1 MELGKEPLKKA
12 TFKKL
17 EASYVDLSETSCAKS
32 LYNAEKLTSFPQG
45 EYADLQSSKETTGE
59 YMWTGF
65 STTRKPTLS
74 DYQSLDASDRPE
86 TTVYTSPGDKTTK
99 HGTARLGRFHNQAGH
114 GLGKRGP
121 GEGLVIEERKP
132 TCSSFNSG
140 SEKSTSVITLDSRFA
155 VVLGF
160 IITVSVFISIGAAV
174 LAGITFHKASKG
186 SKLQSDREDALKNRT
201 MTIIGKGTSEWR
213 KIYPREKN
221 FHDRFNQAS
230 SIEETGNGMVS
241 RFSLFFFGFLCPVC
255 AHGCVCAHAFG
266 NVVLRAKIKKAQKRL
281 SVDIEGWSRFLP
293 SNSQQ
298 KVQDTDGNKS

>member
-17 EASYVDLSETSCAKS
+17 EASCVDFSETSSAKS

-45 EYADLQSSKETTGE
+45 EYADLRSSKETTGE

-74 DYQSLDASDRPE
+74 DYQSLDVSDRSE

-99 HGTARLGRFHNQAGH
+99 HGTAMLKSFHNQSGH
-114 GLGKRGP
+114 NFGKRGP

-132 TCSSFNSG
+132 TCSSFNSA
-140 SEKSTSVITLDSRFA
+140 SEKSTSVMTLGSRFA

-160 IITVSVFISIGAAV
+160 IITVSVFISVGAAV
-174 LAGITFHKASKG
+174 VAGITFHKASKG
-186 SKLQSDREDALKNRT
+186 SKLQSDREDALQSRT
-201 MTIIGKGTSEWR
+201 VTLIGKGTSEWR
-213 KIYPREKN
+213 KIYSREKS

-230 SIEETGNGMVS
+230 SIDETGNGMVS
-241 RFSLFFFGFLCPVC
+241 RFCFFFIFGVLCLYVC
-255 AHGCVCAHAFG
+255 MHAY
-266 NVVLRAKIKKAQKRL
+266 VRMHLAM
-281 SVDIEGWSRFLP
+281 
-293 SNSQQ
+293 
-298 KVQDTDGNKS
+298 